1 MLSVQLL
8 ATSLLLGVLLTSPAS
23 AQNALT
29 RPVAPESGRDTSVL
43 INGRYIFSSLNPF
56 KGTMKIAWDS
66 DTVNNAATELL
77 HSWTGASF
85 STTLLRSCGST
96 TPRMECVAPVPD
108 DLASFVN
115 NIPGAQTIVLRD
127 KGSLEP
133 FAFSENSAPPVQVEN
148 SQGCQYAAPGVPI
161 DQATHRDIGHSIQG
175 ENPIVTPSGQTQAQR
190 IWQLRAWGYK
200 VEWQHIG
207 NSKLFLMAWCVG
219 VPQN

>member
-43 INGRYIFSSLNPF
+43 IGGKYTFSILNP
-56 KGTMKIAWDS
+56 MKVTQSLAWDS
-66 DTVNNAATELL
+66 DAINNAKTELVL
-77 HSWTGASF
+77 SWPGANF
-85 STTLLRSCGST
+85 TTTLFRVCDGV
-96 TPRMECVAPVPD
+96 TPTMGCSAVVPS
-108 DLASFVN
+108 DLVQFVN
-115 NIPGAQTIVLRD
+115 NIPGAQLLILRD
-127 KGSLEP
+127 QSTVSP
-133 FAFSENSAPPVQVEN
+133 FAFSENSAPPVQIEN

-207 NSKLFLMAWCVG
+207 NAKLFLMAWCVG